1 MSYYRYTDF
10 KNACENDRDNVI
22 PINNVP
28 ENARNDFNLNTKS
41 QLLDFIQCDGLENLT
56 FVNTKDW
63 ENNPN
68 KNKPIKVDAYEFTSM
83 YKLGYIAF
91 MHNDETN
98 KWLIK
103 SFHLSTNRN
112 MAIYL
117 AMGEAGLINKLEE
130 EHE

>member
-10 KNACENDRDNVI
+10 KKACKDDEENVI
-22 PINNVP
+22 PINNVI
-28 ENARNDFNLNTKS
+28 ENARNDFKLNTKS
-41 QLLDFIQCDGLENLT
+41 QLLDFILNDGLENLT

-91 MHNDETN
+91 MYNEETN

-103 SFHLSTNRN
+103 SFHLSSNGN
-112 MAIYL
+112 MALYF
-117 AMGEAGLINKLEE
+117 AMEKAGLINKLEE

>member
-1 MSYYRYTDF
+1 MLYYRYADF
-10 KNACENDRDNVI
+10 KKACEND
-22 PINNVP
+22 
-28 ENARNDFNLNTKS
+28 
-41 QLLDFIQCDGLENLT
+41 
-56 FVNTKDW
+56 
-63 ENNPN
+63 

-103 SFHLSTNRN
+103 SFHLSSNRN
-112 MAIYL
+112 MTIYL
-117 AMGEAGLINKLEE
+117 AMEKAGLINKLEE